1 MSEELRVV
9 ARSTREP
16 FPTLRDLASIPFR
29 HRRLVAVCFPAIFVA
44 VLTYGIVFPPYRS
57 EMKFLLRH
65 SRVDPV
71 VTAIPSQ
78 PEFQRQGVTEE
89 EVNSEAELLQD
100 GEILRTVVQ
109 NAGLRSEGRSWL
121 ASLTGDT
128 PQRQLFRAA
137 RRIGK
142 RLRVE
147 PAHKAALI
155 TVSYESS
162 NPAQGATVL
171 RYLAD
176 AYLERHHQVHHPS
189 GAANFF
195 DQQVTQSRG
204 SLEQSEIQL
213 IDFTRDQGVISAT
226 QERDFALQ
234 KLSDADAD
242 MRQTQV
248 ALAQT
253 SERIRIL
260 HEKLGSLSERVLTQV
275 RNSDNPELLEKL
287 KSHLL
292 ELELKRTELLTQ
304 YEPSYRLVQE
314 VDQEILQ
321 ANAAIAKEEQAPLRD
336 QTSDLDPNHQWA
348 SAELLKAQVE
358 LTTLKAHAAA
368 QTVTVIKY
376 RELAHQLENRAIVQD
391 RLLNDLRSAQQKYL
405 LYVNKREEIRI
416 GDALDQDGLL
426 NVVVAEPPTM
436 PLLPTV
442 SLAMFGLIGLLVA
455 APVSV
460 GLAFVADYLD
470 PSFRTPDD
478 ISVFLGTPVLASLP
492 PAEVFEPGALRTGGL
507 R

>member
-9 ARSTREP
+9 SRSEKEP

-29 HRRLVAVCFPAIFVA
+29 HRRLITVCFPTIFLC
-44 VLTYGIVFPPYRS
+44 VLIYGIVFPPYRS

-65 SRVDPV
+65 SRVDPA

-78 PEFQRQGVTEE
+78 PEFQRQAVTEE

-128 PQRQLFRAA
+128 PQRQLFRAS

-155 TVSYESS
+155 TVTYESS

-195 DQQVTQSRG
+195 DQQVIQSRNN
-204 SLEQSEIQL
+204 LEQSELQL
-213 IDFTRDQGVISAT
+213 IDFTRDQGVISAA

-260 HEKLGSLSERVLTQV
+260 HDKLGSIPERVLTQV

-321 ANAAIAKEEQAPLRD
+321 AKTSISKEEQAPLRD
-336 QTSDLDPNHQWA
+336 QTSDLDPNHLWA

-358 LTTLKAHAAA
+358 QTTLKAHAAA
-368 QTVTVIKY
+368 QNTVIGEY
-376 RELAHQLENRAIVQD
+376 RQRAHQLGNRAIVQD
-391 RLLNDLRSAQQKYL
+391 RLLNDLKSAQDKYL
-405 LYVNKREEIRI
+405 LYVNKREETRV

-426 NVVVAEPPTM
+426 NVVIAEQPTT
-436 PLLPTV
+436 PVLPTV
-442 SLAMFGLIGLLVA
+442 SLAMFGLIGLFVA

-478 ISVFLGTPVLASLP
+478 ISVFLGAPVLASLP
-492 PAEVFEPGALRTGGL
+492 PIEDYETDATCTRGQQ
-507 R
+507 